1 MEVCTLLQTLCCGC
15 LCRNPKV
22 RGRVAVALE
31 ASTQR
36 CAPEQLLQ
44 CDISSLL
51 KAAGVRFFQYD
62 QATHPVAG
70 RACSCTGALLC
81 QLCTSSQ

>member
-1 MEVCTLLQTLCCGC
+1 MEVCTLQMLCSGC

-36 CAPEQLLQ
+36 CTPEQLLQ

-51 KAAGVRFFQYD
+51 KAAGVRPFQQD
-62 QATHPVAG
+62 RATLPVAG
-70 RACSCTGALLC
+70 QAWSCTGAFHAA
-81 QLCTSSQ
+81 